1 MTRRQ
6 RKRLIGFLGG
16 VIFTLCLGM
25 VIGTVYAGNLDKNDR
40 EEENEELTDIL
51 ENGSAQVVKE
61 VSSHGR
67 NEKEQEEELKEEL
80 PDDWNLIL
88 VNRTHPLPDDFEVE
102 LKSIG
107 GGHKIDA
114 RAYDDYTAMV
124 QAARKEGVYVYVT
137 SSYRSM
143 DKQIS
148 LHEAKIEE
156 GVMMGYSYVAAKER
170 AAEVVAVP
178 GTSEH
183 QAGLALDFVSSEYR
197 RLDEKQE
204 NTKGFQW
211 LKEHCYDYGFILRY
225 PNGKTESTGIIYE
238 PWHFR
243 YVGLKAAKEI
253 KASGQTLEEYLGA
266 IPIADGTPVEY
277 DSNTMKKEKK
287 QTASATPSIPVVP
300 EDSEVP
306 ETEESAGASD
316 DRGSSA
322 PPPSA
327 PSTDTPSGSVSPP
340 STETPVTPTPPPAP
354 TPEVPAE
361 PVPDPTPPPDP
372 TPAPDPTPDPAPTPD
387 PPPAPPTPDPSPT
400 PDADVPEIGRAHV

>member
-238 PWHFR
+238 P
-243 YVGLKAAKEI
+243 
-253 KASGQTLEEYLGA
+253 
-266 IPIADGTPVEY
+266 
-277 DSNTMKKEKK
+277 
-287 QTASATPSIPVVP
+287 
-300 EDSEVP
+300 
-306 ETEESAGASD
+306 
-316 DRGSSA
+316 
-322 PPPSA
+322 
-327 PSTDTPSGSVSPP
+327 
-340 STETPVTPTPPPAP
+340 
-354 TPEVPAE
+354 
-361 PVPDPTPPPDP
+361 
-372 TPAPDPTPDPAPTPD
+372 
-387 PPPAPPTPDPSPT
+387 
-400 PDADVPEIGRAHV
+400 

>member
-238 PWHFR
+238 PWHFG

-400 PDADVPEIGRAHV
+400 PDADVPV

>member
-1 MTRRQ
+1 MGSRGPMTRRQ

-400 PDADVPEIGRAHV
+400 PDADVPV

>member
-400 PDADVPEIGRAHV
+400 PDADVPV

>member
-148 LHEAKIEE
+148 
-156 GVMMGYSYVAAKER
+156 
-170 AAEVVAVP
+170 
-178 GTSEH
+178 
-183 QAGLALDFVSSEYR
+183 Q
-197 RLDEKQE
+197 
-204 NTKGFQW
+204 
-211 LKEHCYDYGFILRY
+211 
-225 PNGKTESTGIIYE
+225 
-238 PWHFR
+238 
-243 YVGLKAAKEI
+243 
-253 KASGQTLEEYLGA
+253 
-266 IPIADGTPVEY
+266 
-277 DSNTMKKEKK
+277 
-287 QTASATPSIPVVP
+287 
-300 EDSEVP
+300 
-306 ETEESAGASD
+306 
-316 DRGSSA
+316 
-322 PPPSA
+322 
-327 PSTDTPSGSVSPP
+327 
-340 STETPVTPTPPPAP
+340 
-354 TPEVPAE
+354 
-361 PVPDPTPPPDP
+361 
-372 TPAPDPTPDPAPTPD
+372 
-387 PPPAPPTPDPSPT
+387 
-400 PDADVPEIGRAHV
+400 IGRAHV

>member
-170 AAEVVAVP
+170 AAEIVAVP

-400 PDADVPEIGRAHV
+400 PDADVPV

>member
-6 RKRLIGFLGG
+6 RKRLVVFLGG
-16 VIFTLCLGM
+16 VILTLCLGM
-25 VIGTVYAGNLDKNDR
+25 VIGTVYAGNLDR
-40 EEENEELTDIL
+40 GTSEEASVEPKDSL
-51 ENGSAQVVKE
+51 EQGSAQVVKSAAKKPE
-61 VSSHGR
+61 D
-67 NEKEQEEELKEEL
+67 EQEEEEELKEDL

-107 GGHKIDA
+107 GGHQIDA
-114 RAYDDYTAMV
+114 RAYDDYVEMV
-124 QAARKEGVYVYVT
+124 QAAKKDGVYVYVT

-143 DKQIS
+143 EKQIS

-156 GVMMGYSYVAAKER
+156 GVMMGYSYVQAKKR

-211 LKEHCYDYGFILRY
+211 LKENCYDYGFILRY
-225 PNGKTESTGIIYE
+225 PNGKTEETGIIYE

-243 YVGLKAAKEI
+243 YVGKKAAREI
-253 KASGQTLEEYLGA
+253 KISGQTLEEYLGA
-266 IPIADGTPVEY
+266 IPISEGTPVEY

-287 QTASATPSIPVVP
+287 QTAPMLPPLPEDMTVPEAEENGETTRTDDLGGPSSIPAPAPSEPSANPSENTPVVP
-300 EDSEVP
+300 
-306 ETEESAGASD
+306 
-316 DRGSSA
+316 
-322 PPPSA
+322 
-327 PSTDTPSGSVSPP
+327 TPTP
-340 STETPVTPTPPPAP
+340 ETPVTPEVPAPAP
-354 TPEVPAE
+354 TPE
-361 PVPDPTPPPDP
+361 PTPEPAPAPVEPEPEP
-372 TPAPDPTPDPAPTPD
+372 TPAPAPTPE
-387 PPPAPPTPDPSPT
+387 PM
-400 PDADVPEIGRAHV
+400 PEESMDI